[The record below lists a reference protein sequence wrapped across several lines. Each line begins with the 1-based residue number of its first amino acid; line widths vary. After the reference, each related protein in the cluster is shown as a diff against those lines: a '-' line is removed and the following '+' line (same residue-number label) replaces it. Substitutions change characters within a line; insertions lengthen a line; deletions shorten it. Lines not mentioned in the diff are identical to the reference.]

1 MYVNRKI
8 GVWHSIN
15 IQIPKKYAIPFS
27 KVTKSQED
35 KIYKYF
41 LSGSFGVYINFNTNI
56 GFENLFFVYQTSNK
70 QFS

>member
-8 GVWHSIN
+8 EVLHSIN
-15 IQIPKKYAIPFS
+15 IQIPKKYAILFS
-27 KVTKSQED
+27 KVKKSWGD
-35 KIYKYF
+35 KIDKYF

-56 GFENLFFVYQTSNK
+56 SFKNLFFVYQISNK